1 MTLAI
6 INKNS
11 LQVDFHI
18 DRVTNDGDSSY
29 NQLQWKTFKN
39 FNKTVIKNASVLSD
53 EKVAI

>member
-29 NQLQWKTFKN
+29 NQLQWKTFKT
-39 FNKTVIKNASVLSD
+39 NKTVIKNASVLSD